1 MKSSGRLTKLTTGP
15 LYFFD
20 QPTRQIK
27 RTRSHILDFNVPQEA
42 PQLEETLSDRETNNK
57 ESKEDELPDTPTDED
72 GEPDTSPGV
81 GAALNTKDDDPTDA
95 YKRAAPWLLN
105 QLAELL
111 SQHEWTVGSYPSG
124 CMAVCQS
131 HSDLPCGGFYTNV
144 FSDSHCP
151 TVLATM
157 TAFGHGAVTHPH
169 SSTITAMWDQDGGF
183 MYDHLGNITK
193 EWRWKADNTLRG
205 KIVIQGGSQ
214 MAGEMERL
222 EKSSAQWRRG
232 GHGSRELKSLQQRV
246 RNTVDEWM
254 DYYRSAIGIKCP
266 DTKRL
271 PDAPLRTR
279 LKREVQSAVLP
290 SLNPP
295 EWTDAKLVQLED
307 GRSELQEMRRH
318 SSAGERGP
326 PDSSMRLPRAALQG
340 DGGRR
345 RCCCSSTRMPVVTDL
360 EYDAFV
366 MGQPPHSQQIMVVC
380 VTHLHQPVKTQAVPD
395 FQKALEQLYRRRNK
409 HRTMPCAQ
417 CHTDSI
423 RLVRYEISAGEHSCG
438 VENVL
443 LQQRHNA
450 APGMVLSVSTNSHLS
465 NPKPLGETLTLDKG
479 LGRNIDVSNPV
490 VNVRPSLPYRTLS
503 DELNGNVIPQSA
515 PGLGREE
522 DAPGSEQISCV
533 PQPKL
538 VPAVPR
544 KPLPVP
550 KPRKPT
556 TAVRALQEKVEEDR
570 QKTLSQKGRET
581 NVREVM
587 ASSEGKSSSSL
598 SVSVPANENKQQN
611 FLSARKACA
620 PPARKPK
627 KKPTLSATE
636 KAPTS
641 AAQTLV
647 KDVEEK
653 DLGWD
658 RNIYEMDIQGHEDT
672 EVEKEKD
679 DQEAAYYNI
688 THHTSSSSLLTQ
700 PELSQPPAICV
711 AAEENRVAKVT
722 LKKPQRPSH
731 QMDQSQRSKFSE
743 ESDRQ
748 CDQEKRQVAPLQ
760 DFEEAVK
767 RQLDLPPHEKKGR
780 TAEIIKPSLS
790 RLGKQRA
797 KSFSVADLVHAE
809 VQRKN
814 SFWNLLDLKFS
825 VRSSKVKGGDSSD
838 STANEGE
845 QNVCKDPDK
854 CQNFTE
860 QIRAPRKFSCPII
873 GVEQSVDGDEFP
885 HEMEEAG
892 YYEDICYYEDIR
904 EYMNVQ
910 VGTAQPS
917 PWASLSQPTAWD
929 SQLYNDE
936 GIYEEQEPYVCFD
949 KNTGQQQNQTQTSY
963 DSNAVYEDVPPLGEG
978 PLDDDIMPNTSEEEE
993 DEEDGSSTSSKGETE
1008 QPEGSTDFR
1017 GAVSKASLQSGKPV
1031 IEERL
1036 LNQILYYLPQLYE
1049 LNEDLLRELKQRVA
1063 KWDDNSQLADI
1074 FLKKGPYLKMYSTY
1088 IREFEKN
1095 VTLLEEQSKRNP
1107 AFGVVVQEFE
1117 ASPRCASLALKHYLL
1132 KPVQRIPQYQ
1142 LLLTDYLKNLHE
1154 HSNDYKDTQA
1164 ALALVKEVANHA
1176 NDIMKQ
1182 GDNFQKLIQVQ
1193 CSLNGQHEVVQ
1204 PGRIFLKE
1212 GTLMKLSRK
1221 VMQPRMFFLFNDV
1234 LLYTTPVQSGQY
1246 KLNNKLSLAGM
1257 KVSKPSQEAYQNELT
1272 IESVERSFI
1281 LSASSAIERDEW
1293 LKAISTAISDYT
1305 KKKISFI
1312 SAKPPE
1318 EVELSDGD
1326 DGAPLGTKAP
1336 IWIPDPRTTMCMICT
1351 CEFSLTWRRHHC
1363 RACGKVVCHSC
1374 SSNKHRLEYLKN
1386 EMARVCDQCFL
1397 SLLQQKN
1404 ERSPSTALSPG
1415 NRATF
1420 AFSRKQKKIPAALK
1434 EVTANTDKPSMSG
1447 YLQRSKGN
1455 KKQVKRLWFVIKN
1468 KVLYTYAASED
1479 VAALESQPLLGF
1491 VLKVNSSQKLQFELY
1506 HKNILYYIFKADD
1519 VQTAQRWIESF
1530 KEATVLE

>member
-1 MKSSGRLTKLTTGP
+1 MSEAMINSGIHKPPLAPKPKLGQLQRPGLSPATPNRDLLEVVSPHTQRRIKPLLAPKPCLSKLASGSNSKPHASKSCHQISVTEHPQTVGLLNSQNGTQHENKKPDWDYIIPICLCSQKNCQCITNTSGHMNKMEKDFKTLHREKTEENRNLHLSSQGTVDNNG
-15 LYFFD
+15 D
-20 QPTRQIK
+20 
-27 RTRSHILDFNVPQEA
+27 RTD
-42 PQLEETLSDRETNNK
+42 
-57 ESKEDELPDTPTDED
+57 
-72 GEPDTSPGV
+72 
-81 GAALNTKDDDPTDA
+81 NTK
-95 YKRAAPWLLN
+95 
-105 QLAELL
+105 
-111 SQHEWTVGSYPSG
+111 SQV
-124 CMAVCQS
+124 M
-131 HSDLPCGGFYTNV
+131 
-144 FSDSHCP
+144 
-151 TVLATM
+151 
-157 TAFGHGAVTHPH
+157 
-169 SSTITAMWDQDGGF
+169 ST
-183 MYDHLGNITK
+183 
-193 EWRWKADNTLRG
+193 
-205 KIVIQGGSQ
+205 
-214 MAGEMERL
+214 
-222 EKSSAQWRRG
+222 
-232 GHGSRELKSLQQRV
+232 
-246 RNTVDEWM
+246 
-254 DYYRSAIGIKCP
+254 
-266 DTKRL
+266 
-271 PDAPLRTR
+271 
-279 LKREVQSAVLP
+279 
-290 SLNPP
+290 NPP
-295 EWTDAKLVQLED
+295 QN
-307 GRSELQEMRRH
+307 
-318 SSAGERGP
+318 
-326 PDSSMRLPRAALQG
+326 
-340 DGGRR
+340 
-345 RCCCSSTRMPVVTDL
+345 
-360 EYDAFV
+360 
-366 MGQPPHSQQIMVVC
+366 VC
-380 VTHLHQPVKTQAVPD
+380 VQ
-395 FQKALEQLYRRRNK
+395 
-409 HRTMPCAQ
+409 
-417 CHTDSI
+417 
-423 RLVRYEISAGEHSCG
+423 
-438 VENVL
+438 
-443 LQQRHNA
+443 
-450 APGMVLSVSTNSHLS
+450 SVSTNSHLS

-993 DEEDGSSTSSKGETE
+993 DEEDGSSTSSKGEPE
-1008 QPEGSTDFR
+1008 QPEGSTTQNGQKKSKIHHIATEIMSSETVFVDVLKLLHVDFR

-1312 SAKPPE
+1312 SGKPPE